1 MKYLIAPIGILLAIY
16 LGNVLG
22 IYSLCVDSP
31 RLYKAKKYVF
41 LIPLFLVCYSLY
53 TIFLTD
59 SEQRKSS
66 IRFLM
71 TPHKCTIVTYFFAE
85 VIAIEREKVPKKTP
99 QKIDV
104 INSVFNLFRNNPWL
118 HYKWQI

>member
-31 RLYKAKKYVF
+31 RLYKEKKYVF

-71 TPHKCTIVTYFFAE
+71 TLNK
-85 VIAIEREKVPKKTP
+85 
-99 QKIDV
+99 
-104 INSVFNLFRNNPWL
+104 
-118 HYKWQI
+118 